1 MTIRKKFK
9 KELLKAIKDKDEAKK
24 KAFKIA
30 LGELDREPTR
40 EITDERTI
48 KIIKKLIAEEIEAK
62 GGLAEAE
69 HAHILQ
75 RYLPKE
81 ATDDEIK
88 EWIERNIDF
97 TKYKTKVQ
105 TMSIIMKQF
114 SGRADG
120 KRVRKILESL

>member
-69 HAHILQ
+69 HDHILQ